1 MADKSYIKV
10 PISKIHDLPGISI
23 EKQNDKAYSSL
34 VSSIV
39 TQGIQEPLILRQRED
54 GEYQLVSGYRRRR
67 AAQLAKLS
75 ELPAIV
81 YDLGEKE
88 AVDYYKA
95 SRTKPDLPVPGKIID
110 QTEDK
115 KNKTK
120 EEKKE
125 TEPKA
130 KKTASSTAK
139 TEKTTENK
147 INDTVKKEEAA
158 PSTVGPAGTAISQVL
173 ESRLTQ
179 PDAKT
184 IKDLPLPKD
193 KETFFVMLHPD
204 YLEKSEFNNFSVD
217 RESENYKELRK
228 SIELNGIKDPVL
240 ARPKK
245 DGGLEVLSG
254 QRRLTVAKDLNY
266 PVPTLI
272 QNIDDDDAR
281 ILVADGNLHRDKI
294 TTYDLSRAMKMKM
307 EAMKRK
313 AGRKRKGDPSIPK
326 LDSDELLAREMGM
339 STSKLNRLIKL
350 SEATQDVC
358 SRVDD
363 GTLALSI
370 ASNLAFFQPHIQDD
384 VMRLMDLGYK
394 LSNEN
399 TNTLKAVAKT
409 EKLTEE
415 KMRAILDG
423 NYPPKE
429 PLKPIIP
436 AEQPPQPTVSP
447 TPTPQNS
454 DALNIPKTPEI
465 PIPPAPVIPAQ
476 NIQPNAADTGPELV
490 KTELPTGDV
499 PSAATV
505 VRHDRENDYETK
517 IVLKGDR
524 LRKYFPDVS
533 MTPREIEDSVYDA
546 LEERRQRQEK
556 MKQKSEIFKDKKV
569 PER

>member
-75 ELPAIV
+75 ELPAVV

-88 AVDYYKA
+88 AVEYYKT
-95 SRTKPDLPVPGKIID
+95 SRTNPDLPVPGKLAE
-110 QTEDK
+110 QQPK
-115 KNKTK
+115 PG
-120 EEKKE
+120 EKKE
-125 TEPKA
+125 TAPKA
-130 KKTASSTAK
+130 EKKTAVPK
-139 TEKTTENK
+139 TEKAKE
-147 INDTVKKEEAA
+147 KKAESEKKEAA

-313 AGRKRKGDPSIPK
+313 AGRKRKTDPSIPK
-326 LDSDELLAREMGM
+326 LDSDELLAKEMGM

-370 ASNLAFFQPHIQDD
+370 ASNIAFLHPGSQDD
-384 VMRLMDLGYK
+384 VIRLMDLGYK

-399 TNTLKAVAKT
+399 TNTLKAVAKAET
-409 EKLTEE
+409 LTEE
-415 KMRAILDG
+415 KMRAVLDG
-423 NYPPKE
+423 SYPPKE
-429 PLKPIIP
+429 PVKPVIP
-436 AEQPPQPTVSP
+436 VEQPSQPTVNP

-465 PIPPAPVIPAQ
+465 PIPPAPVIPPQ
-476 NIQPNAADTGPELV
+476 NIQPNAADIGPELV
-490 KTELPTGDV
+490 KTELPIGDV

-556 MKQKSEIFKDKKV
+556 MKQKTEIFKDKKV

>member
-75 ELPAIV
+75 ELPAVV

-95 SRTKPDLPVPGKIID
+95 SRTQPDLPVPGKLSE
-110 QTEDK
+110 QQPK
-115 KNKTK
+115 PG
-120 EEKKE
+120 EKKE
-125 TEPKA
+125 TAPKA
-130 KKTASSTAK
+130 EKKTAVPK
-139 TEKTTENK
+139 TEKAKE
-147 INDTVKKEEAA
+147 KKAESEKKEAA

-179 PDAKT
+179 PDAKA

-217 RESENYKELRK
+217 RESENYKELHK

-313 AGRKRKGDPSIPK
+313 AGRKRKTDPSIPK
-326 LDSDELLAREMGM
+326 LDSDELLAKEMGM

-370 ASNLAFFQPHIQDD
+370 ASNIAFLHPGIQDD
-384 VMRLMDLGYK
+384 VIRLMDLGYK

-399 TNTLKAVAKT
+399 TNTLKAVAKFET
-409 EKLTEE
+409 LTEE
-415 KMRAILDG
+415 KMRAVLDG

-429 PLKPIIP
+429 PVKPVVP
-436 AEQPPQPTVSP
+436 VEQQPQHAANPTAAV
-447 TPTPQNS
+447 QNA
-454 DALNIPKTPEI
+454 DALNIPKTPEL
-465 PIPPAPVIPAQ
+465 PIPPAPVIPPQ

-533 MTPREIEDSVYDA
+533 MTPREIEDSAYDA